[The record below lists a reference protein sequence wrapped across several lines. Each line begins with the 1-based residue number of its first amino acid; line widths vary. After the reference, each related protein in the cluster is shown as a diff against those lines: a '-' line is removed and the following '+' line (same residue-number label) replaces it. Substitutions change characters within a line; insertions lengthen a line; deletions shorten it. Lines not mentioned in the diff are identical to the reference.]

1 MPIFHPKKIKHLARY
16 FGVLGVLILVG
27 YFYSSFSNYFLII
40 LGPAFFLAYWL
51 RTFGPV
57 TMITSFIPNE
67 PLYNNLLIIF
77 TTIVY
82 FGLLGFQLKNILN
95 ERGKIRL
102 VILLVFFGF
111 LFHIHRLA
119 FKELSL
125 YLGETG
131 KPTARSSSTDFSS
144 ARNRPLGDQKS

>member
-1 MPIFHPKKIKHLARY
+1 MVNPKKIKHLSRY
-16 FGVLGVLILVG
+16 FGILGILFLAG
-27 YFYSSFSNYFLII
+27 YGYTGFSYYFLIA

-51 RTFGPV
+51 RTFAPLTIV
-57 TMITSFIPNE
+57 TSYIPNE

-77 TTIVY
+77 TTIIY

-102 VILLVFFGF
+102 LILLIFFGF
-111 LFHIHRLA
+111 MFHIHRLS

-125 YLGETG
+125 YWGAAT
-131 KPTARSSSTDFSS
+131 KPAVPSFLTHSGPARDR
-144 ARNRPLGDQKS
+144 ALGDQKS